1 LETVGVGLWVISLVI
16 ADEYI
21 PKQPEDAGLVSSGS
35 LGIKVKCLKG
45 MQQSMEGM
53 GNASEKYSGE
63 YGSVC
68 RIDKPFMGN
77 QFADFGVR
85 AYV

>member
-1 LETVGVGLWVISLVI
+1 
-16 ADEYI
+16 
-21 PKQPEDAGLVSSGS
+21 
-35 LGIKVKCLKG
+35 
-45 MQQSMEGM
+45 MQVRNTQR
-53 GNASEKYSGE
+53 E